1 MKVLVTGSEGLPG
14 HAVVRMLEERDI
26 PCLGVDLPAFDL
38 TDADGIYACVE
49 KYAPDTIVHCAGYPN
64 SDKAESLPERCAA
77 LNGLGTLTVARA
89 AARVGAKMLF
99 LSSPHVFPCV
109 GDQPYAP
116 GDAYGPR
123 YVFGMSKVQGEDAV
137 RSLLTRYYI
146 VRTDWLYGPG
156 KQDFLRPLLKAAQEK
171 RSLRVASDQ
180 FSSPTYAR
188 DLARVLCDLIETEHY
203 GIWHARNEG
212 YYSRAQF
219 AAMIMKKTGM
229 NCRIL
234 PLPTADLPGSPRRPL
249 NCRMEAELPIGIA
262 PMPSVEEGLDRCLRE
277 LNLV

>member
-14 HAVVRMLEERDI
+14 HAVVRMLEERGV

-38 TDADGIYACVE
+38 TDAGGIYACVE
-49 KYAPDTIVHCAGYPN
+49 KYAPDTIVHCAGYTN

-89 AARVGAKMLF
+89 AVRVGAKMLF

-146 VRTDWLYGPG
+146 VRTDWIYGPG
-156 KQDFLRPLLKAAQEK
+156 KQDFLRPLLKAAQE
-171 RSLRVASDQ
+171 SA
-180 FSSPTYAR
+180 
-188 DLARVLCDLIETEHY
+188 H
-203 GIWHARNEG
+203 
-212 YYSRAQF
+212 
-219 AAMIMKKTGM
+219 
-229 NCRIL
+229 RIL
-234 PLPTADLPGSPRRPL
+234 WTYTRSSMMNLIAPED
-249 NCRMEAELPIGIA
+249 EAETAAPAAAVSDFIA
-262 PMPSVEEGLDRCLRE
+262 WWQYAIMGLQGFFGL
-277 LNLV
+277 LTLIALLLYVKNAYFPKKKQA

>member
-38 TDADGIYACVE
+38 TDANGIYACVE

-89 AARVGAKMLF
+89 AVRVGAKMLF

-188 DLARVLCDLIETEHY
+188 DLARVLCDLID
-203 GIWHARNEG
+203 
-212 YYSRAQF
+212 
-219 AAMIMKKTGM
+219 AMIMKKTGT

-262 PMPSVEEGLDRCLRE
+262 PMPSVEEGLDRCLRDM
-277 LNLV
+277 NLV